1 MPVFAYSTNI
11 EFFLNGAVLDNELA
25 ACFPG
30 ASVWPAARR
39 VAESRGW
46 DFGTADVVLERIQS
60 GQVQASDVRVIQEED
75 SALGAALIRAG
86 ARPSLLLCG
95 ESPLFARD
103 FYRQL
108 DRYSEGFSDAL
119 LFRGAL
125 SCTAATTQGHVLH
138 FPGFHRGTHPAI
150 QPWQSRG
157 DVVMVAGNKYWRH
170 EGIPIP
176 ERVKRSWHT
185 IKDRSHYE
193 WLRVYQ
199 LHDRRLAYVVS
210 LYEAGLL
217 TLFGRGW
224 DVLHHLPTHWR
235 EELTRVDVRARALG
249 PTEKQATVSGFK
261 FTLAMENFEYPGY
274 VTEKIIDALAAGS
287 IPLYWG
293 APDIDDFIPADL
305 FVDLRKFSSPQDL
318 IAYLAAMDEHTGMAM
333 INRGQEFLASEAGEV
348 FSFERQGE
356 LIIDIASQ

>member
-1 MPVFAYSTNI
+1 MPVFAYATGI
-11 EFFLNGAVLDNELA
+11 EPFLKDAILDEAVALH
-25 ACFPG
+25 FPG
-30 ASVWPAARR
+30 ASVWPVARK

-46 DFGTADVVLERIQS
+46 DFATGDVVLERVRS
-60 GQVQASDVRVIQEED
+60 GQLQASDVRVIQEEN
-75 SALGAALIRAG
+75 APLGAALIRAG
-86 ARPSLLLCG
+86 AKPSLLLCG

-103 FYRQL
+103 FYRRLAQH
-108 DRYSEGFSDAL
+108 SEGFSNAL

-125 SCTAATTQGHVLH
+125 SNVAAPTQGHVLH
-138 FPGFHRGTHPAI
+138 FPGFHLGTHVAI
-150 QPWQSRG
+150 RPWQGRG

-193 WLRVYQ
+193 WLRSHQ
-199 LHDRRLAYVVS
+199 LHDRRLSFVVG

-224 DVLHHLPTHWR
+224 DVVHHLPNPWR
-235 EELTRVDVRARALG
+235 EELRRVDVQARALG

-318 IAYLAAMDEHTGMAM
+318 MTYLAAMDEHTGMAM
-333 INRGQEFLASEAGEV
+333 INRGQEFLASQAGEV

-356 LIIDIASQ
+356 LIIDLASQ